1 MFGTDQH
8 VVITRLRKV
17 TRVGEEGGGQMTV
30 SGAGRR
36 DDKRGSCSDERERSG
51 RALENES
58 PIRQTRPTK
67 VEAYRIASHT
77 QAFARIDSPANR
89 HDVDILTVSNAVEG
103 EEQTQSSVARPQVG
117 AALGRR

>member
-1 MFGTDQH
+1 
-8 VVITRLRKV
+8 
-17 TRVGEEGGGQMTV
+17 MTV
-30 SGAGRR
+30 SEAGRR
-36 DDKRGSCSDERERSG
+36 DDERERSG